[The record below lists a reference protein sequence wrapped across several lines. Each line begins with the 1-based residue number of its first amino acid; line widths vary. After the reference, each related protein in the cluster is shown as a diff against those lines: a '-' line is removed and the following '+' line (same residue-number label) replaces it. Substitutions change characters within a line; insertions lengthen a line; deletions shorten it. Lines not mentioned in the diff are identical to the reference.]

1 MKYSFRMYVGNSI
14 QNFFE
19 DNFDFLLIGFV
30 FFIGDEFFQ
39 IVVVEIEDN
48 LKHLFFGS
56 VHDIE
61 KGNNIGMFFES
72 FEERYLSKC

>member
-1 MKYSFRMYVGNSI
+1 MKYSFRMDVGNSI

-19 DNFDFLLIGFV
+19 NNFDFLFIGFV

-39 IVVVEIEDN
+39 IVVVEIEYDF
-48 LKHLFFGS
+48 KHLFFRS
-56 VHDIE
+56 IHDID
-61 KGNNIGMFFES
+61 KGDNIGMFFES